1 MQDGRVLRTSG
12 HSADHALV
20 LAQTDIQ
27 KEEEPTEL
35 LLADLLDGTLVLVR
49 VEPLLPHPEER
60 VQPDDVVE
68 VVGVDRVYE
77 VAHK

>member
-27 KEEEPTEL
+27 KEEEPTEYIVRL
-35 LLADLLDGTLVLVR
+35 NPLFGEPDEFYRVVLDK
-49 VEPLLPHPEER
+49 
-60 VQPDDVVE
+60 DDRGRPVVE
-68 VVGVDRVYE
+68 TFRLR
-77 VAHK
+77 